1 MNLSESLAILKA
13 KIDSLS
19 IINEA
24 FTGGHAPHLEDSVYL
39 QGSAGVQDAMNSVMA
54 TIKKPQT
61 ATIKWDGYPALIF
74 GRGANG
80 KFSISDKHMFNKAD
94 GSGRAI
100 YSPEQFIE
108 YDRARGVE
116 RSGLAAIIPTI
127 WPGLEKSSKGTKGYY
142 WGDLLFSQP
151 LKDQNGQ
158 YIFKANPKGI
168 TYSVVV
174 NSEIG
179 KELTGKTAG
188 IAVHQYIDANAAE
201 KATQMNAKG
210 EKVHPTDLAVS
221 LNGELGGLKNDSD
234 VAILPSKM
242 PQTPNIQVPKT
253 ELANLKAELT
263 KYGPALDKL
272 LDTNYLGINPS
283 AFANNLIG
291 VYFNKK
297 IRDGNLNDLTKGFYD
312 FMESRPL
319 TGPMK
324 QKLLTG
330 YTDKKTGETYP
341 GHIPANK
348 EGVDAL
354 MHIWIAVYQL
364 KTAVLNQLNKAAED
378 SPVQGALDDG
388 TKGQEGFVANG
399 YKYVDRMGFS
409 RQNFGSK

>member
-1 MNLSESLAILKA
+1 M
-13 KIDSLS
+13 
-19 IINEA
+19 
-24 FTGGHAPHLEDSVYL
+24 
-39 QGSAGVQDAMNSVMA
+39 
-54 TIKKPQT
+54 
-61 ATIKWDGYPALIF
+61 
-74 GRGANG
+74 
-80 KFSISDKHMFNKAD
+80 
-94 GSGRAI
+94 
-100 YSPEQFIE
+100 
-108 YDRARGVE
+108 
-116 RSGLAAIIPTI
+116 
-127 WPGLEKSSKGTKGYY
+127 
-142 WGDLLFSQP
+142 
-151 LKDQNGQ
+151 
-158 YIFKANPKGI
+158 
-168 TYSVVV
+168 
-174 NSEIG
+174 
-179 KELTGKTAG
+179 
-188 IAVHQYIDANAAE
+188 
-201 KATQMNAKG
+201 
-210 EKVHPTDLAVS
+210 
-221 LNGELGGLKNDSD
+221 
-234 VAILPSKM
+234 
-242 PQTPNIQVPKT
+242 
-253 ELANLKAELT
+253 T

-341 GHIPANK
+341 GHIPENK
-348 EGVDAL
+348 AGVDAL